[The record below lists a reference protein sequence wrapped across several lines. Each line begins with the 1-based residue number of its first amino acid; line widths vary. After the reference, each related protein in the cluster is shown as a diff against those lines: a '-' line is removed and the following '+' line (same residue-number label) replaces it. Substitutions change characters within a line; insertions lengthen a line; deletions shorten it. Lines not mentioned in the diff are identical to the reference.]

1 MVMYLLQELQGT
13 LSLYYRLL
21 VNINIFLA
29 DTLTLE
35 QALLL
40 NVACE

>member
-1 MVMYLLQELQGT
+1 MVACLLQDLKRT
-13 LSLYYRLL
+13 MSLYYRLVVSL
-21 VNINIFLA
+21 NIFLA